1 MLPRRFLVTRESKL
15 KVLSLETAMELM
27 GGMELFT
34 EIAGML
40 LAEMPELMDEI
51 HTHAASGDLAELSKT
66 AHRIKGNFGVIA
78 AEQAQAAAKDLE
90 YSARDGNRSSAEAA
104 LVELEAAIELVVP
117 ELQRLIADPAA

>member
-1 MLPRRFLVTRESKL
+1 MTGESEL

-27 GGMELFT
+27 GGMELFS

-40 LAEMPELMDEI
+40 LAELPELMDDI
-51 HTHAASGDLAELSKT
+51 HTHAAEGDLVELSKT

-90 YSARDGNRSSAEAA
+90 YSSRDGDRSGAEAA
-104 LVELEAAIELVVP
+104 LVELEAAVELVVP
-117 ELQRLIADPAA
+117 ELHRLIADAAA

>member
-1 MLPRRFLVTRESKL
+1 MTGEHELQ
-15 KVLSLETAMELM
+15 VLSLETAMELM

-40 LAEMPELMDEI
+40 LAELPELMDEI
-51 HTHAASGDLAELSKT
+51 HLHAADGDLVELSKT

-90 YSARDGNRSSAEAA
+90 YSSRDGDRLAAEAA
-104 LVELEAAIELVVP
+104 LAELEAAIELVVP
-117 ELQRLIADPAA
+117 ELHRLMTEPAA